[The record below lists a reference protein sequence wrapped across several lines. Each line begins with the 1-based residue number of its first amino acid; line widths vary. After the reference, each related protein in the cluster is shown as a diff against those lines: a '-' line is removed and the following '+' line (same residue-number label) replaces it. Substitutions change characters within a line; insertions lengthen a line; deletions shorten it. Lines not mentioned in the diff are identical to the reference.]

1 MMKLAHLQHRLD
13 NLSTKPM
20 WSTAIYETL
29 YISLMEDISV
39 WHR

>member
-13 NLSTKPM
+13 DLSTKPM
-20 WSTAIYETL
+20 LSAILSDTIYKS
-29 YISLMEDISV
+29 YGGYV